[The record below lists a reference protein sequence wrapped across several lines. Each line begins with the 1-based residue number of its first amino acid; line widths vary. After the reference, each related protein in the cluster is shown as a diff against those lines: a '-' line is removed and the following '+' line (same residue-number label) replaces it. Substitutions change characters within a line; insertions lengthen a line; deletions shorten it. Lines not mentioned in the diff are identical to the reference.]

1 MIQANPMASYV
12 DALNPSTRQ
21 VVNKPLLTEAAIPT
35 KFEDSSDAT
44 AFFEDIQTRMNAR
57 VLMQWAK
64 STDNNF
70 DTNAVAKLK
79 AAITAYNAFIDELE
93 SAE

>member
-1 MIQANPMASYV
+1 MNKMKTYT
-12 DALNPSTRQ
+12 DALGGVNPIAKG
-21 VVNKPLLTEAAIPT
+21 VILAEAAIPT

-44 AFFEDIQTRMNAR
+44 AFFDDIQTRMNAR

-64 STDNNF
+64 STDDNF
-70 DTNAVAKLK
+70 DTGAVAKLK
-79 AAITAYNAFIDELE
+79 AAITAYNAFIDELG